1 MARSLVV
8 QKEESAKPSGLLS
21 IFLVFSVGWLVLGFA
36 SMASSDAADGVPAQ
50 VEPAVL
56 IP

>member
-21 IFLVFSVGWLVLGFA
+21 IFLVFSVAWLVLGFA
-36 SMASSDAADGVPAQ
+36 SMASSDAADGGQGQ

-56 IP
+56 VP